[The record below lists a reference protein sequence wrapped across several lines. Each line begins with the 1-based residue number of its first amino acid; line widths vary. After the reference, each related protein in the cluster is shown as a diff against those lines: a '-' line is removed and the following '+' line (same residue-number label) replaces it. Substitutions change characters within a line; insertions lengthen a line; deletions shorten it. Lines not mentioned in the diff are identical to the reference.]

1 MARIKK
7 SRKVGRIGVPKE
19 SWAPRKPKDPNNTK
33 PKKHK
38 GNPSGSRHSAVELN
52 KQTPQQPKQNDPRVG
67 SKKPIPLIAEP
78 KEFISKPNPSKPKYF
93 SPAQELA
100 ELENNDRLNDLLDQM
115 DSGATLRAEDKSYV
129 EKKLARHREL
139 CELLGIN
146 LESEANLG
154 QEESNEDDPFARF
167 ESINID
173 EYK

>member
-52 KQTPQQPKQNDPRVG
+52 QQSPQQSKQNDPRVG
-67 SKKPIPLIAEP
+67 SKKPIPLIVEA
-78 KEFISKPNPSKPKYF
+78 KEFKSKPKPSKPKYF

-100 ELENNDRLNDLLDQM
+100 ELENNDRLNNLLDEM
-115 DSGATLRAEDKSYV
+115 DSGVVLSADDKRYV
-129 EKKLARHREL
+129 DKKLARHREL
-139 CELLGIN
+139 CDLLGIN
-146 LESEANLG
+146 GEAETIGEQAENK
-154 QEESNEDDPFARF
+154 EDDPFARF
-167 ESINID
+167 ESININ
-173 EYK
+173 EFK